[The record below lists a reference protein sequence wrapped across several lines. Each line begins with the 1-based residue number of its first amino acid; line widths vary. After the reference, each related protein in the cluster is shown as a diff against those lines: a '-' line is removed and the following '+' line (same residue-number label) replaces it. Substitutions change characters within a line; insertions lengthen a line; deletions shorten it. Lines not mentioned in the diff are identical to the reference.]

1 MNIKK
6 LIIWLIILIGSF
18 GLGFAVFNI
27 FIMPRIVGTGK
38 DVTVPS
44 LIGKPLVLAQKMLLE
59 QSFVIG
65 ETRAVFDTI
74 FPQGIVVGQKP
85 PAGSIVRSGR
95 KINILVSKGA
105 LKVKIPFVEQ
115 MSEDQAIRVL
125 NSLGINPT
133 IVESLRSATIS
144 AGKIISTEPGPGS
157 EIPIGGQFEV
167 FVSSGSSG
175 IFLMPMLV
183 GLSVNEAID
192 SIRSNGLALG
202 MIQQIPSDEPKGYVV
217 IQYPEDGM
225 RIRTGDTVR
234 LIVSGKKR

>member
-6 LIIWLIILIGSF
+6 LFIWLSIIISAF
-18 GLGFAVFNI
+18 GLGFAIFNI
-27 FIMPRIVGTGK
+27 FIMPRVMGTGK
-38 DVTVPS
+38 DIIVPN
-44 LIGKPLVLAQKMLLE
+44 LIGKSLVNAQKILLT
-59 QSFVIG
+59 QNFTIG
-65 ETRAVFDTI
+65 ETRDVYDTI
-74 FPQGIVVGQKP
+74 FSQGIVVGQKP
-85 PAGSIVRSGR
+85 MAGR

-105 LKVKIPFVEQ
+105 LKVKVPFLEQ
-115 MSEDQAIRVL
+115 MSQDQAMRVL

-133 IVESLRSATIS
+133 IVESLRSTTIS
-144 AGKIISTEPGPGS
+144 VGKIISTEPGPGS
-157 EIPIGGQFEV
+157 EIQISSQFKV

-183 GLSVNEAID
+183 GLSVNAAVD

-202 MIQQIPSDEPKGYVV
+202 MVQQIPSDEPKGYVV

>member
-6 LIIWLIILIGSF
+6 LFIWLIVIISAF
-18 GLGFAVFNI
+18 GLGFAIFNI
-27 FIMPRIVGTGK
+27 FVMPRIMSTGK
-38 DVTVPS
+38 DIVVPN
-44 LIGKPLVLAQKMLLE
+44 LIGKSLNNAQKILL
-59 QSFVIG
+59 QQNFTIG
-65 ETRAVFDTI
+65 ETRDVYDTI

-85 PAGSIVRSGR
+85 IAGSIVRSGR

-105 LKVKIPFVEQ
+105 LKVKVPFIEQ
-115 MSEDQAIRVL
+115 MSEDQAMRVL

-157 EIPIGGQFEV
+157 EIPIGSQFKV

-183 GLSVNEAID
+183 GLSVNAAVD
-192 SIRSNGLALG
+192 SIRSNGLTLG
-202 MIQQIPSDEPKGYVV
+202 MVQQIPSDEPKGYVV

-225 RIRTGDTVR
+225 RIRTNDTVR